1 MVFNLD
7 ESEKQLQEYFINQLT
22 EIGYE
27 YVELND
33 YGDLVSNFEKQLQVF
48 NKKSISNFND
58 ILDYLC
64 EGSLES
70 KFDKLRN
77 PYGDINFIDFSDVAS
92 NIFQVTQEISVV
104 GEFNNRYDVTLL
116 INGLPLV
123 QIELKKSGVELNNA
137 FRQIKRYKKHS
148 YSDLFDFVQIFIIS
162 NKVNTKYFL
171 NEDTLDYNSTYNWGS
186 NFDLKSFTNSFLD
199 KTNLLNIISD
209 YIFKDVNSS
218 VKMLRQYQFD
228 VIETAKKQV
237 ENNENAYV
245 WMSYN
250 TGKTLTSLR
259 LAQILKDNYKVI
271 YLTTNHLSKYPSNLA
286 IKNKK
291 KFIKTFKRKNLIIA
305 NIRSILT
312 LDDDELDEINDEKI
326 IFILN
331 EYEKYNPKYDPLNL
345 RKTFKNSLFY
355 CFTSAPIFDE
365 NIINGE
371 TTKFLFDNKLYS
383 YSFKDALVNQT
394 NLDLE
399 IEYVDDFQ
407 ISKEYD
413 FSSKTRIDGISNYII
428 EGILEKTLNK
438 KFKSIL
444 VTSSNSDLLTYYNN
458 LKASDLKIAP
468 ILRYDSDDLYGDV
481 PIGDYLSD
489 IIEEY
494 NTCFNSSIEYRK
506 VVDTSRF
513 LEQMEH
519 DILKRFKDDEID
531 LLLIDES
538 MLYNKFKANL
548 LGNLKNPLLNTIY
561 LDCDLK
567 YESLFEVLT
576 MANQVGLSEKTCGNI
591 LTFRDIRENIDEA
604 VKLFSNN
611 NASEKYELK
620 SYDYYLDNYKIR
632 LNEIADSKDFIKTYE
647 ELSTYYYILERFD
660 DFNFEQSQ
668 KDEFNKYKDRYE
680 QELIKID
687 SSKKAIPKFC
697 LKSIDHYRI
706 DSSYI
711 DDLFDGNVTHDSG
724 KQSDQSSQNVNIINN
739 NQDLSKTVNIHF
751 HVNTKEDIPQDIV
764 NDLEVSGEVVDD
776 YAEKLIESKD
786 IDEKFSRE
794 KIISVDS
801 TPEDN
806 TPIPTKEKILE
817 INRYDVK
824 EYPVEIDNGDLFDNV
839 KDKLNDDFAEN
850 KNKINV
856 KECSNCGKRYPPEVN
871 FCYDDAGHKL
881 ISPDEF
887 VKVCPVCGKKYTK
900 NNNFC
905 HDDAGVGLGDIREF
919 PKTCPECGRLYD
931 ESMNYCLYHPGVEL
945 VKNYELVK
953 YCPECGAKYPKNY
966 YNCKRCQ
973 SKSKLKNIERINI
986 KDINPSVNDYYNL
999 KTHKNNISTLDE
1011 LFTSENINKL
1021 FNFTFTKKD
1030 YDNLL
1035 ENIIKTHEL
1044 ILNKII
1050 EYYDINLEELSDLDK
1065 LILYAKAFVKVS
1077 YKDSGP
1083 DLGRFIFNRLII
1095 DDRKPGIALEM
1106 TTIIHELS
1114 HFLIS
1119 EILEQIIM
1127 EVLDTYKSNL
1137 IEAFVCYTLVKNNL
1151 NKLFDEFCAHSVE
1164 VKYTGYGYQDFSS
1177 YKNILAEIKKTGE
1190 YSYDEIEIAKL
1201 IGNTFADNIKL
1212 IFESFIDSNLRENIL
1227 SEFENIKEPKDYKDV
1242 PFEIDTSLTIEDFVK
1257 IIKFILINEIE
1268 NTTQEELEK
1277 IQYYTLEF
1285 EKNND

>member
-7 ESEKQLQEYFINQLT
+7 ESEKQLQEDFINQLT
-22 EIGYE
+22 EIGYD

-33 YGDLVSNFEKQLQVF
+33 YGDLVSNFEKQLRVF
-48 NKKSISNFND
+48 NKKSISNFNE

-64 EGSLES
+64 EGSLKS

-77 PYGDINFIDFSDVAS
+77 PYDDIKFIDFSDVSS
-92 NIFQVTQEISVV
+92 NIFQVTQEISVA
-104 GEFNNRYDVTLL
+104 GKFNNRYDVTIL

-162 NKVNTKYFL
+162 NKVNTRYFL
-171 NEDTLDYNSTYNWGS
+171 NEDALDYNSTYNWGS
-186 NFDLKSFTNSFLD
+186 NFDLKSFTNSFLI
-199 KTNLLNIISD
+199 KSNLLNVISD
-209 YIFKDVNSS
+209 YIFKDVNSN
-218 VKMLRQYQFD
+218 VKMLRQYQSD
-228 VIETAKKQV
+228 VIETVKKQV
-237 ENNENAYV
+237 ESNENAYV

-259 LAQILKDNYKVI
+259 LAQILMEDYKII

-286 IKNKK
+286 IKNKR

-312 LDDDELDEINDEKI
+312 LDEELDEIKDEKI

-331 EYEKYNPKYDPLNL
+331 EYEKYNPRYDPLNL

-365 NIINGE
+365 NLINGE
-371 TTKFLFDNKLYS
+371 TTKFLFDSKIYS

-399 IEYVDDFQ
+399 IEYLDDYQ

-413 FSSKTRIDGISNYII
+413 FSSKARIDEISNYIL
-428 EGILEKTLNK
+428 EGICEKTLNK
-438 KFKSIL
+438 TFKSIL
-444 VTSSNSDLLTYYNN
+444 ITSSNSDLLTYYNN
-458 LKASDLKIAP
+458 LKGSTLKIAP
-468 ILRYDSDDLYGDV
+468 ILRYESDDLYGDI
-481 PIGDYLSD
+481 PIGDYLSN
-489 IIEEY
+489 IIDEY
-494 NTCFNSSIEYRK
+494 NNCFNASIEYRK

-513 LEQMEH
+513 LEQMEY
-519 DILKRFKDDEID
+519 DIIKRFKDGEID

-567 YESLFEVLT
+567 YGPLFEVLT
-576 MANQVGLSEKTCGNI
+576 MVNQVGLSEKTCGNI
-591 LTFRDIRENIDEA
+591 LAFRDIRTNIDGT

-611 NASEKYELK
+611 DASEKYELK

-632 LNEIADSKDFIKTYE
+632 LNEIANSKDFIKTYE
-647 ELSTYYYILERFD
+647 ELSSYYYILERFD
-660 DFNFEQSQ
+660 DFDFKQSQ
-668 KDEFNKYKDRYE
+668 KDEFNRYKDLYE
-680 QELIKID
+680 QELIRID

-697 LKSIDHYRI
+697 LKSIDQYRI
-706 DSSYI
+706 DSTYI
-711 DDLFDGNVTHDSG
+711 DDLFDGKVTHESSN
-724 KQSDQSSQNVNIINN
+724 QSDESSKTVNIINN
-739 NQDLSKTVNIHF
+739 NQDLSKTVNIHI
-751 HVNTKEDIPQDIV
+751 HVDSKDDNPQDIV
-764 NDLEVSGEVVDD
+764 NDLKVNGEVVDD
-776 YAEKLIESKD
+776 YSEKLIESRD
-786 IDEKFSRE
+786 IDEEISRE
-794 KIISVDS
+794 KIISADS

-806 TPIPTKEKILE
+806 TPITVQEKIVE
-817 INRYDVK
+817 INPENIK
-824 EYPVEIDNGDLFDNV
+824 EYPVEIENGDFFDNV
-839 KDKLNDDFAEN
+839 KDRLNKDFAEN

-856 KECSNCGKRYPPEVN
+856 KECSNCGKRYTSDIN
-871 FCYDDAGHKL
+871 FCYYDAGHKL
-881 ISPDEF
+881 INPDELE
-887 VKVCPVCGKKYTK
+887 KACPVCGKKYT
-900 NNNFC
+900 NNVNFC
-905 HDDAGVGLGDIREF
+905 HDDAGVGLVDIRDF
-919 PKTCPECGRLYD
+919 SKTCPLCGRVYD
-931 ESMNYCLYHPGVEL
+931 ESINYCFYHPGVEL
-945 VKNYELVK
+945 VKKEDLVK

-966 YNCKRCQ
+966 YNCKRCE
-973 SKSKLKNIERINI
+973 SKSKLKDIEKINI

-999 KTHKNNISTLDE
+999 KTHKNNITSLEE
-1011 LFTSENINKL
+1011 LLTSENINKL
-1021 FNFTFTKKD
+1021 SNFTFTKKD

-1035 ENIIKTHEL
+1035 ENIIKTHNL
-1044 ILNKII
+1044 ILNRLI
-1050 EYYDINLEELSDLDK
+1050 EYYDINLDELSDLEK
-1065 LILYAKAFVKVS
+1065 LLLYAKAFVKVS

-1127 EVLDTYKSNL
+1127 EVLDTYKSDL
-1137 IEAFVCYTLVKNNL
+1137 IEAFVCYTLVKNNF
-1151 NKLFDEFCAHSVE
+1151 NKLLDEFCAHSVE

-1177 YKNILAEIKKTGE
+1177 YKDILAQIRQTNE
-1190 YSYDEIEIAKL
+1190 YSNDEIEIAKL
-1201 IGNTFADNIKL
+1201 IGNTFADDIKI
-1212 IFESFIDSNLRENIL
+1212 IFESFIDPNLRECIL
-1227 SEFENIKEPKDYKDV
+1227 SEFENIKEPKDYRDV
-1242 PFEIDTSLTIEDFVK
+1242 PFEIDTSLTIEDFIKLVK
-1257 IIKFILINEIE
+1257 YILVNEIE
-1268 NTTQEELEK
+1268 YTSYDELEK
-1277 IQYYTLEF
+1277 IQYFTLEF